1 VTESSEAASRKA
13 DLAARREQLDLLSRA
28 LDREAHILMREPEV
42 LPSHLHNMLFLDEGE
57 EGPGR
62 PPADAGPRRPS
73 GATVAAPDEPSAG
86 WGGRSALVRVL
97 LSTEPE

>member
-57 EGPGR
+57 EGPAGLLLTRARDALAERPWLRLTSR
-62 PPADAGPRRPS
+62 PPVGAGAPPS
-73 GATVAAPDEPSAG
+73 FGCF
-86 WGGRSALVRVL
+86 
-97 LSTEPE
+97 